1 MLTRFFYTLRAAGL
15 QPSVTEFLALLEA
28 LQAGLAALSLDE
40 FYLLARTC
48 LIKDETRYDRYD
60 RAFSTF
66 FQGIS
71 EISLEQFGDV
81 PDEWLR
87 RHADLLLSDEEK
99 ARIEALG
106 GWDKLMETL
115 RQRIEEQQEQHHGGN
130 RWIGTG
136 GTSPFGHSGYHPE
149 GVRIGGAS
157 KNRRAVKV
165 WEQRDYRN
173 LDDTRE
179 LGTRDIKLA
188 LRQLR
193 RLARTGAEDELD
205 LDGTIRATARNA
217 GLLDLKMTPQ
227 RHNAVKILL
236 LLDVGG
242 SMDDHIKLCEEVFSA
257 ARSEFKHLEHFY
269 FHNFVYE
276 KLWRDNTR
284 RHQLPLPT
292 FELLHKYPADYK
304 LIFVG
309 DASMSPYE
317 ILQPGGGIEGWNEEA
332 GQVWIKRMLDVY
344 SRAVW
349 LNPIEQ
355 SHWNYTPSIT
365 ITNQLMQ
372 GRMFPLTLQGLARAI
387 DSLKGR
393 KSS

>member
-106 GWDKLMETL
+106 GWDKLMQTL
-115 RQRIEEQQEQHHGGN
+115 RQRIVEQNEQHHGGN

-193 RLARTGAEDELD
+193 RLARTGVEDELD

-276 KLWRDNTR
+276 KLWRDNAR
-284 RHQLPLPT
+284 RQQLPMPT
-292 FELLHKYPADYK
+292 LELLHKYPADYK

-317 ILQPGGGIEGWNEEA
+317 ILQPGGSIEGWNEEA

-365 ITNQLMQ
+365 ITQELMQ

-393 KSS
+393 KAN

>member
-66 FQGIS
+66 FQGIG

-115 RQRIEEQQEQHHGGN
+115 RQRIEEQKEQHHGGN

-193 RLARTGAEDELD
+193 RLARTGVEDELD

-284 RHQLPLPT
+284 RHQLPMPT
-292 FELLHKYPADYK
+292 LELLHKYPADYK

-317 ILQPGGGIEGWNEEA
+317 ILQPGGSIEGWNEEA

-365 ITNQLMQ
+365 LTQELMQ

-393 KSS
+393 KAS

>member
-317 ILQPGGGIEGWNEEA
+317 ILQPGGSIEGWNEEA

-365 ITNQLMQ
+365 ITNELMQ

-393 KSS
+393 KAS

>member
-1 MLTRFFYTLRAAGL
+1 M
-15 QPSVTEFLALLEA
+15 
-28 LQAGLAALSLDE
+28 
-40 FYLLARTC
+40 
-48 LIKDETRYDRYD
+48 
-60 RAFSTF
+60 
-66 FQGIS
+66 
-71 EISLEQFGDV
+71 

-115 RQRIEEQQEQHHGGN
+115 RQRIEEQKEQHHGGN

-193 RLARTGAEDELD
+193 RLARTGVEDELD

-269 FHNFVYE
+269 FHNFVYDR
-276 KLWRDNTR
+276 LWRDNTR
-284 RHQLPLPT
+284 RHQLPMPT
-292 FELLHKYPADYK
+292 LELLHKYPADYK

-317 ILQPGGGIEGWNEEA
+317 ILQPGGSIEGWNEEA

-355 SHWNYTPSIT
+355 AHWSYTPSIT
-365 ITNQLMQ
+365 ITQELMQ

-387 DSLKGR
+387 DNLKGR
-393 KSS
+393 KAN

>member
-15 QPSVTEFLALLEA
+15 QPSVTEFLVLLEA

-60 RAFSTF
+60 RAFTTF

-99 ARIEALG
+99 ARIDALG

-115 RQRIEEQQEQHHGGN
+115 RQRIEEQKEQHHGGN

-136 GTSPFGHSGYHPE
+136 GTSPFGNEGYHPE

-193 RLARTGAEDELD
+193 RLARTGVEDELD

-269 FHNFVYE
+269 FHNFVYDR
-276 KLWRDNTR
+276 LWRDNTR
-284 RHQLPLPT
+284 RHQLPMPT
-292 FELLHKYPADYK
+292 LELLHKYPADYK

-317 ILQPGGGIEGWNEEA
+317 ILQPGGSIEGWNEEA

-355 SHWNYTPSIT
+355 THWDYTPSIT
-365 ITNQLMQ
+365 ITQELML

-393 KSS
+393 KPN

>member
-60 RAFSTF
+60 RAFTTF

-99 ARIEALG
+99 ARIDALG

-115 RQRIEEQQEQHHGGN
+115 RQRIEEQKEQHHGGN

-136 GTSPFGHSGYHPE
+136 GTSPFGNEGYHPE

-193 RLARTGAEDELD
+193 RLARTGVEDELD

-269 FHNFVYE
+269 FHNFVYDR
-276 KLWRDNTR
+276 LWRDNTR
-284 RHQLPLPT
+284 RHQLPMPT
-292 FELLHKYPADYK
+292 LELLHKYPADYK

-317 ILQPGGGIEGWNEEA
+317 ILQPGGSIEGWNEEA

-355 SHWNYTPSIT
+355 THWDYTPSIT
-365 ITNQLMQ
+365 ITQELML

-393 KSS
+393 KPN

>member
-60 RAFSTF
+60 RAFTTF
-66 FQGIS
+66 FQGIG

-115 RQRIEEQQEQHHGGN
+115 RQRIEEQKEQHHGGN

-193 RLARTGAEDELD
+193 RLARTGVEDELD

-269 FHNFVYE
+269 FHNFVYDR
-276 KLWRDNTR
+276 LWRDNTR
-284 RHQLPLPT
+284 RYQLPMPT
-292 FELLHKYPADYK
+292 LELLHKYPTDYK

-317 ILQPGGGIEGWNEEA
+317 ILQPGGSIEGWNEEA

-355 SHWNYTPSIT
+355 AHWSYTPSIT
-365 ITNQLMQ
+365 ITQELMQ

-387 DSLKGR
+387 DNLKGR
-393 KSS
+393 KAN

>member
-66 FQGIS
+66 FQGIG

-115 RQRIEEQQEQHHGGN
+115 RQRIEEQKEQHHGGN

-193 RLARTGAEDELD
+193 RLARTGVEDELD

-269 FHNFVYE
+269 FHNFVYDR
-276 KLWRDNTR
+276 LWRDNTR
-284 RHQLPLPT
+284 RHQLPMPT
-292 FELLHKYPADYK
+292 LELLHKYPADYK

-317 ILQPGGGIEGWNEEA
+317 ILQPGGSIEGWNEEA
-332 GQVWIKRMLDVY
+332 GHVWIKRMLDVY

-355 SHWNYTPSIT
+355 THWSYTPSIT
-365 ITNQLMQ
+365 ITQELMQ

-393 KSS
+393 KAN

>member
-60 RAFSTF
+60 RAFTTF

-99 ARIEALG
+99 ARIDALG

-115 RQRIEEQQEQHHGGN
+115 RQRIEEQKEQHHGGN

-136 GTSPFGHSGYHPE
+136 GTSPFGNEGYHPE

-193 RLARTGAEDELD
+193 RLARTGVEDELD

-269 FHNFVYE
+269 FHNFIYDR
-276 KLWRDNTR
+276 LWRDNTR
-284 RHQLPLPT
+284 RHQLPMPT
-292 FELLHKYPADYK
+292 LELLHKYPADYK

-317 ILQPGGGIEGWNEEA
+317 ILQPGGSIEGWNEEA

-355 SHWNYTPSIT
+355 THWDYTPSIT
-365 ITNQLMQ
+365 ITQELML

-393 KSS
+393 KPN

>member
-60 RAFSTF
+60 RAFTTF
-66 FQGIS
+66 FQGIG

-115 RQRIEEQQEQHHGGN
+115 RQRIEEQKEQHHGGN

-193 RLARTGAEDELD
+193 RLARTGVEDELD

-269 FHNFVYE
+269 FHNFVYDR
-276 KLWRDNTR
+276 LWRDNTR
-284 RHQLPLPT
+284 RQQLPMPT
-292 FELLHKYPADYK
+292 LELLHKYPADYK

-317 ILQPGGGIEGWNEEA
+317 ILQPGGSIEGWNEEA

-355 SHWNYTPSIT
+355 AHWSSTPSIT
-365 ITNQLMQ
+365 ITQELMQ

-387 DSLKGR
+387 DNLKGR
-393 KSS
+393 KAN

>member
-60 RAFSTF
+60 RAFTTF
-66 FQGIS
+66 FQGIG

-115 RQRIEEQQEQHHGGN
+115 RQRIEEQKEQHHGGN

-193 RLARTGAEDELD
+193 RLARTGVEDELD

-269 FHNFVYE
+269 FHNFVYDR
-276 KLWRDNTR
+276 LWRDNTR
-284 RHQLPLPT
+284 RHQLPMPT
-292 FELLHKYPADYK
+292 LELLHKYPADYK

-317 ILQPGGGIEGWNEEA
+317 ILQPGGSIEGWNEEA

-355 SHWNYTPSIT
+355 AHWSYTPSIT
-365 ITNQLMQ
+365 ITQELMQ

-387 DSLKGR
+387 DNLKGR
-393 KSS
+393 KAN

>member
-60 RAFSTF
+60 RAFTTF

-115 RQRIEEQQEQHHGGN
+115 RQRIEEQKEQHHGGN

-136 GTSPFGHSGYHPE
+136 GTSPFGNEGYHPE

-157 KNRRAVKV
+157 KNRRAVQV

-193 RLARTGAEDELD
+193 RLARTGVEDELD

-269 FHNFVYE
+269 FHNFIYDR
-276 KLWRDNTR
+276 LWRDNTR
-284 RHQLPLPT
+284 RHQLPMPT
-292 FELLHKYPADYK
+292 LELLHKYPADYK

-317 ILQPGGGIEGWNEEA
+317 ILQPGGSIEGWNEEA

-355 SHWNYTPSIT
+355 THWDYTPSIT
-365 ITNQLMQ
+365 ITQELML

-393 KSS
+393 KPN

>member
-60 RAFSTF
+60 RAFTTF

-87 RHADLLLSDEEK
+87 RHADLLLSDKEK

-115 RQRIEEQQEQHHGGN
+115 RQRIEEQKEQHHGGN

-136 GTSPFGHSGYHPE
+136 GTSPFGNEGYHPE

-157 KNRRAVKV
+157 KNRRAVQV

-193 RLARTGAEDELD
+193 RLARTGVEDELD

-269 FHNFVYE
+269 FHNFVYDR
-276 KLWRDNTR
+276 LWRDNTR
-284 RHQLPLPT
+284 RHQLPMPT
-292 FELLHKYPADYK
+292 LELLHKYPADYK

-317 ILQPGGGIEGWNEEA
+317 ILQPGGSIEGWNEEA

-355 SHWNYTPSIT
+355 THWDYTPSIT
-365 ITNQLMQ
+365 ITQELML

-393 KSS
+393 KPN